1 MDKSQT
7 FLTICQVKKPI
18 QTPLLFLGKKIDLA
32 LEKRRRDES
41 VTRYISRWRNM
52 SMKCEQQL
60 DEEHAI
66 QLIMGNIDDKMV
78 PYLCMA
84 SISTF
89 QELID
94 RSIYLLSIVIVLFSV
109 LARLFR
115 LAEPFPLSQKGL
127 VQTSKEVIY

>member
-1 MDKSQT
+1 MLRMMSR
-7 FLTICQVKKPI
+7 
-18 QTPLLFLGKKIDLA
+18 IDLA

-41 VTRYISRWRNM
+41 VTKYISRWRNL

-66 QLIMGNIDDKMV
+66 QLLMGNIDDKMV

-89 QELID
+89 QELLD
-94 RSIYLLSIVIVLFSV
+94 RVAKFEKLGRVKYESHW
-109 LARLFR
+109 
-115 LAEPFPLSQKGL
+115 E
-127 VQTSKEVIY
+127 E